1 MWLWFCDLIWAS
13 SRQRHISNEA
23 KHFRCDSSEE
33 KPSFAGRRRIWKDRW
48 TVLLTLIY
56 THFSSSRDMTSTTS
70 TPPKKN
76 HLISVA
82 KNLLRVLSHQ
92 QVSLKDPMMDGS
104 EQQKRAK
111 RLTLQSVSSKKA
123 LRACP
128 RPHWCDVKWLNAQ
141 KTDNRSCDTCGRKR
155 PGPPT
160 LTGW

>member
-1 MWLWFCDLIWAS
+1 MIWFEPPADRDTFLMRQNISAAIHLKKNLLSLVEDGYEKIDELSYLLWF
-13 SRQRHISNEA
+13 
-23 KHFRCDSSEE
+23 
-33 KPSFAGRRRIWKDRW
+33 
-48 TVLLTLIY
+48 TLISHLLG
-56 THFSSSRDMTSTTS
+56 TWLLQPL
-70 TPPKKN
+70 PPQKN